1 MPRIRVATKAARTL
15 DGIVFDSKAEMQRY
29 AELRLL
35 VRSGNIIGLI
45 YQPYVPFIINGAR
58 VVIRSDRYKNGRP
71 CGYRADFSYLE
82 RQPDGSWER
91 VIEDVKGGYQTDIS
105 RLRIAIAEAII
116 GKQVRITGM
125 ARR

>member
-1 MPRIRVATKAARTL
+1 
-15 DGIVFDSKAEMQRY
+15 
-29 AELRLL
+29 
-35 VRSGNIIGLI
+35 
-45 YQPYVPFIINGAR
+45 
-58 VVIRSDRYKNGRP
+58 
-71 CGYRADFSYLE
+71 LE